1 MSTVIETMLRAGKD
15 IFVAWAVIFA
25 LLVLPALVD
34 KMIL

>member
-1 MSTVIETMLRAGKD
+1 MSTVIETILRVGKD